1 MECLTLEE
9 KMPSSMV
16 MEMFFRCG
24 ELLFPKACLLLHP
37 HIFFDN
43 HPVNTQFFQLFHAAL
58 GQGVILDFDDELKLV
73 ALPLPKIEV
82 LQMLAVHAIGQRA
95 CSPASGKGSGRG
107 VFALC
112 QIVVEK
118 GKMCRRDDFYH
129 FGLGIESGKSAV
141 FFRGS
146 GRNQLPGS
154 DDWAGRL
161 FVGFFAAGG
170 KKGSG
175 EEEQE
180 GGFHA
185 FVVLGKGR
193 VCGEKRGYSPQM
205 VREWGLPG

>member
-1 MECLTLEE
+1 
-9 KMPSSMV
+9 MV
-16 MEMFFRCG
+16 EMFFRCG
-24 ELLFPKACLLLHP
+24 ELLFQKERLLLHP

-43 HPVNTQFFQLFHAAL
+43 HPINAQFFQLFHAAL

-73 ALPLPKIEV
+73 PLPFPKIEV
-82 LQMLAVHAIGQRA
+82 LQMLAVHAVCQRTG
-95 CSPASGKGSGRG
+95 SPASGKGSGRG
-107 VFALC
+107 VFALR
-112 QIVVEK
+112 QVVVEK
-118 GKMCRRDDFYH
+118 GKMRRRDDFYH

-141 FFRGS
+141 FFRGG

-154 DDWAGRL
+154 DNRAGRL

-170 KKGSG
+170 EKGSG

-193 VCGEKRGYSPQM
+193 ICGEKRGYSPQM
-205 VREWGLPG
+205 VGQPT